1 VRSLSASEDE
11 NCSDDRSIAIEF
23 DKPPSPHGAPVRHS
37 QIQHDLSELRA
48 LAAMGSCQE
57 CRSGIETIG
66 RVSLVTCARG
76 VRLNQSRTFADQR

>member
-1 VRSLSASEDE
+1 MRSLSASEDK

-48 LAAMGSCQE
+48 LAAMALVRSVDQE
-57 CRSGIETIG
+57 SK
-66 RVSLVTCARG
+66 
-76 VRLNQSRTFADQR
+76 RLAAFLW